1 MKTIMKTL
9 FVALT
14 SFALLSSANAGELS
28 VTGSAKATWTN
39 VSDTQSGKQIGI
51 ANELLFSASGELDN
65 GYTWTYSVALDPTT
79 AGNTDTPASTSVAP
93 QGSAINDDQS
103 LNIGMPG
110 LGTLGINVSA
120 GGFNAKYGWSADA
133 YTVMS
138 DTGKSEGITYSSDL
152 GGTSNIQ
159 FATESGLLPL
169 GIVLQA
175 GYGYAKD
182 DGDSTNASGHA
193 GADTKTAYGV
203 TVKPIDGLTLGATYT
218 TIGVYGD
225 GTKHGQ
231 DEETGAYYAKYSA
244 GPVTVGYGRSL
255 NAPTLA
261 NGTSATTIGTSSTG
275 SSIVEYYEN
284 TGFSIGYALN
294 DAVRVSYTDEK
305 AERKMITSSTTTFD
319 VNLASYQIAYNIGG
333 ATVSL
338 VRQDVENAAYTNN
351 NDWTETLIGIA
362 MAF

>member
-39 VSDTQSGKQIGI
+39 VSEAQSGKQIGI

-79 AGNTDTPASTSVAP
+79 TGDTAATPTATPAGA
-93 QGSAINDDQS
+93 AINDDQT

-138 DTGKSEGITYSSDL
+138 DTGKSEGMSYSSDL

-159 FATESGLLPL
+159 FATEAGLLPL
-169 GIVLQA
+169 GAVIQV
-175 GYGYAKD
+175 GYGYAKT
-182 DGDSTNASGHA
+182 DGDSTNASGKA
-193 GADTKTAYGV
+193 GADTKTAYGL
-203 TVKPIDGLTLGATYT
+203 TLKPIDGLTIGGTYT
-218 TIGVYGD
+218 EDNQYAD
-225 GTKHGQ
+225 GAATAQ
-231 DEETGAYYAKYSA
+231 SAQTGAYYAKYSA
-244 GPVTVGYGRSL
+244 GPVTVGYGKSY
-255 NAPTLA
+255 NAPTIA
-261 NGTSATTIGTSSTG
+261 TFATGGATT
-275 SSIVEYYEN
+275 VEYYEN
-284 TGFSIGYALN
+284 TGVSIGYALN
-294 DAVRVSYTDEK
+294 DAVRISYTDEK
-305 AERKMITSSTTTFD
+305 GQAHYATSATVGYD
-319 VNLASYQIAYNIGG
+319 INLASYQVAYNIGG
-333 ATVSL
+333 ATISL
-338 VRQDVENAAYTNN
+338 VRQDVENAAFTNN
-351 NDWTETLIGIA
+351 NDWTETLVGIA

>member
-39 VSDTQSGKQIGI
+39 VSDAQSGKQIGI

-79 AGNTDTPASTSVAP
+79 TGSTASTVPATETAA
-93 QGSAINDDQS
+93 GAAINDDQS

-120 GGFNAKYGWSADA
+120 GGFNAKYGWSSDA

-138 DTGKSEGITYSSDL
+138 DTGKSEGMSYSSDL

-159 FATESGLLPL
+159 FATEAGLLPL
-169 GIVLQA
+169 GAVVQV
-175 GYGYAKD
+175 GYGYAKT
-182 DGDSTNASGHA
+182 DGDSTNASGKA
-193 GADTKTAYGV
+193 GADTKTAVGL
-203 TVKPIDGLTLGATYT
+203 TLKPIDGLTIGGTYT
-218 TIGVYGD
+218 EDNKYSD
-225 GTKHGQ
+225 GTAHAQ
-231 DEETGAYYAKYSA
+231 DAQTGAYYAKYAA
-244 GPVTVGYGRSL
+244 GPVTIGYGKSY
-255 NAPTLA
+255 NAPTIA
-261 NGTSATTIGTSSTG
+261 TFSSGGATT
-275 SSIVEYYEN
+275 VEYYEN
-284 TGFSIGYALN
+284 TGVSIGYALN
-294 DAVRVSYTDEK
+294 DAVRLSYTDEK
-305 AERKMITSSTTTFD
+305 GQAHYATSSTVAYD
-319 VNLASYQIAYNIGG
+319 IDLASYQIAYNIGG
-333 ATVSL
+333 ATLSL
-338 VRQDVENAAYTNN
+338 VRQDVKNAAFTNN
-351 NDWTETLIGIA
+351 NDWTETLVGIA

>member
-9 FVALT
+9 FVVLT

-39 VSDTQSGKQIGI
+39 VSETQSGKQIGI
-51 ANELLFSASGELDN
+51 ANELLFSASGEMDN

-79 AGNTDTPASTSVAP
+79 AGDSGTIASGSTNVP
-93 QGSAINDDQS
+93 TGSAINDDQS

-138 DTGKSEGITYSSDL
+138 DTGKSEGMTYSSDL

-169 GIVLQA
+169 GAVIQA
-175 GYGYAKD
+175 GYGYAKK
-182 DGDSTNASGHA
+182 DGDSTNASGQA
-193 GADTKTAYGV
+193 GADTMTAYGL
-203 TVKPIDGLTLGATYT
+203 TLKPIDGLTVGATYT
-218 TIGVYGD
+218 TIGSYAD
-225 GTKHGQ
+225 GTKHEQ
-231 DEETGAYYAKYSA
+231 DQETGAYYAKYAA
-244 GPVTVGYGRSL
+244 GPVTVGYGKSF
-255 NAPTLA
+255 NAPTIA
-261 NGTSATTIGTSSTG
+261 NGFVTG
-275 SSIVEYYEN
+275 STTGANTVEYYET
-284 TGFSIGYALN
+284 TGASIGYAVN
-294 DAVRVSYTDEK
+294 DALRVSYTREK
-305 AERKMITSSTTTFD
+305 GERHFATSATNAFD
-319 VNLASYQIAYNIGG
+319 ISLSSYQVAYNIGG
-333 ATVSL
+333 ATLSL
-338 VRQDVENAAYTNN
+338 VRQDTSDGAYTNK

>member
-39 VSDTQSGKQIGI
+39 VSDAQSGKQIGI

-79 AGNTDTPASTSVAP
+79 TGDTAASPTNTPPGAAV
-93 QGSAINDDQS
+93 NDDQT

-138 DTGKSEGITYSSDL
+138 DTGKSEGMTYNGDL
-152 GGTSNIQ
+152 GSYSNIQ
-159 FATESGLLPL
+159 FATEAGLLPF
-169 GIVLQA
+169 GTVIQA
-175 GYGYAKD
+175 GYGVAKT
-182 DGDSTNASGHA
+182 DGDSTNASGKA
-193 GADTKTAYGV
+193 GADTANAYGL
-203 TVKPIDGLTLGATYT
+203 TIKPIDGLTVGATY
-218 TIGVYGD
+218 ISVNAYAD
-225 GTKHGQ
+225 GGTDAQ
-231 DEETGAYYAKYSA
+231 VEEGGAYYAKYAA
-244 GPVTVGYGRSL
+244 GPVTIGYGKSYK
-255 NAPTLA
+255 APTIA
-261 NGTSATTIGTSSTG
+261 QFASGGATT
-275 SSIVEYYEN
+275 VEYYEN
-284 TGFSIGYALN
+284 TGTSIGYAVN
-294 DAVRVSYTDEK
+294 DALRVSYTREK
-305 AERKMITSSTTTFD
+305 GQRHFATSSTAATDTK
-319 VNLASYQIAYNIGG
+319 LASYQVAYNIGG
-333 ATVSL
+333 ATLSL
-338 VRQDVENAAYTNN
+338 VRQDVNDAAYTAN
-351 NDWTETLIGIA
+351 NDWTETLVGIA